1 MSGNMDN
8 FYKTYAETMLDW
20 AVAKY
25 FDPEAE
31 RQRLLV
37 HVLNRLKTSK

>member
-1 MSGNMDN
+1 MS
-8 FYKTYAETMLDW
+8 TISQIYASKMPDW

-31 RQRLLV
+31 KQRV
-37 HVLNRLKTSK
+37 GIHDY